1 MALGKGLGAILEEV
15 GQAYESELVEKGER
29 EGGELGEEVREL
41 PVEAIDPN
49 PYQPRKDFDPERLAE
64 LGESIR
70 RHGLLQP
77 VVVIPH
83 GDRWILVAGERRL
96 RAHKLIGT
104 ERIRAIVADVDL
116 DRLRMRELA
125 LIENIQRQDLNPV
138 EQAQAYQEL
147 LEVHG
152 ITHEELA
159 AIVHKSRSQITNTLR
174 LLALGEYAREK
185 LVEQKITQGHAKILL
200 GLDTKQQ
207 RVMVDTIIGR
217 KLSVR
222 EAEELVKS
230 TKKSSGKKNGASKSR
245 SGFQIPEEARERI
258 ASVLPCVKKI
268 GKDKVELQIRD
279 EAALR
284 ALLDFLTE
292 RVK

>member
-15 GQAYESELVEKGER
+15 GQAYETELNEGELSEK
-29 EGGELGEEVREL
+29 ELGEEIRDL

-49 PYQPRKDFDPERLAE
+49 PYQPRKDFDPRRLEE

-77 VVVIPH
+77 VVVIPN

-96 RAHKLIGT
+96 RAHKLIGAET
-104 ERIRAIVADVDL
+104 IRAIVADVDL

-125 LIENIQRQDLNPV
+125 LVENIQRENLNPI
-138 EQAQAYQEL
+138 ELAEAYREL

-174 LLALGEYAREK
+174 LLSLSEYARMALTEGR
-185 LVEQKITQGHAKILL
+185 LSQGHAKVLL
-200 GLDTKQQ
+200 ALPEAKQ
-207 RVMVDTIIGR
+207 RVLVDTIVGR

-222 EAEELVKS
+222 ETEELVKRVRA
-230 TKKSSGKKNGASKSR
+230 GKKTRTSEQPSSR
-245 SGFQIPEEARERI
+245 ETDPKLLHRLEKL
-258 ASVLPCVKKI
+258 LPFPHRLTRKGLEI
-268 GKDKVELQIRD
+268 GLPD
-279 EAALR
+279 EASLKAFI
-284 ALLDFLTE
+284 DFLDKND
-292 RVK
+292 R